1 MLVTIASRPQ
11 AINDV
16 ARAGCNFLIP
26 PHLEVRRR
34 VVVALQ
40 KVPNMTQNTN
50 NGPITAPVADETV
63 IPANQPMIVQPVK
76 GDAAQVETAG

>member
-1 MLVTIASRPQ
+1 M
-11 AINDV
+11 
-16 ARAGCNFLIP
+16 
-26 PHLEVRRR
+26 
-34 VVVALQ
+34 VVALQ